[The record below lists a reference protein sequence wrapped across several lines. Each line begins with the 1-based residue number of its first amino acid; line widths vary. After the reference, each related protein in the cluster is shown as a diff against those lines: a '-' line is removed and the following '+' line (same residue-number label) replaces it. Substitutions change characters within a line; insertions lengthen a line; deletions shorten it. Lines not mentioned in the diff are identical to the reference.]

1 MGEEVVGVFQSANLI
16 LIFLGLFVLV
26 ILFMG
31 VKYSGKV
38 EESDDLVLAGRGL
51 STPFL
56 IPSILATWICAG
68 AMMGAAGQ
76 AYTGGLQA
84 VIWDPFAPVMMMLI
98 VGFLFAHRLRKSGY
112 TTVVDFMNDRFGK
125 RMGMLYLVVQM
136 LSAIGWL
143 GGQLVALGVIVFLTT
158 GFSMTMA
165 ILIAACV
172 MIVVSYIGGLWALS
186 RVDAIVLVLII
197 VGLLIML
204 PVVMSEL
211 GGWDV
216 FFAEGDNWLELPTFA
231 MFPVA
236 AEDGG
241 FIWYTGILGLAYYMS
256 AWAAL
261 GLGDVPSQVIL
272 QRALAAKDEK
282 VARNS
287 FIISGF
293 MYLIVGLMPVAIGI
307 GMYTYGL
314 DLPLDKVEMVLPWV
328 ADNFL
333 PPWASVLFVVSLAG
347 AIISTVGNTC
357 LICATMAGHNL
368 YRYFKPDATPKQ
380 ELRMVRIA
388 IPVTM
393 FTALAIAL
401 YFETVYKLIVFS
413 GALQLCTIF
422 APFVLGFFWK
432 KANSTGAISAF
443 VTGLVSWVIFFV
455 IVFPYTRD
463 ANFEP
468 EIIEAGLAMDWA
480 IWDGLYISMVP
491 AAIVAFGTMI
501 VVSLAT
507 QTVDIPK
514 VFTDSK
520 GRPMTDGLFYWSQNE
535 PD

>member
-1 MGEEVVGVFQSANLI
+1 MGEDVVSVFQSANII
-16 LIFLGLFVLV
+16 LVFLGLFVLV
-26 ILFMG
+26 ILYMG
-31 VKYSGKV
+31 VRYSGRV

-51 STPFL
+51 SLPFL
-56 IPSILATWICAG
+56 VPSILATWICAG
-68 AMMGAAGQ
+68 AMMGAAGE
-76 AYTGGLQA
+76 AYIGGLQA
-84 VIWDPFAPVMMMLI
+84 VVWDPFAPVMMMLI
-98 VGFLFAHRLRKSGY
+98 VGLFFAHRLRKSGY
-112 TTVVDFMNDRFGK
+112 TTVIDFMNDRFGK

-136 LSAIGWL
+136 LSAVGWL

-165 ILIAACV
+165 ILIAAVV

-197 VGLLIML
+197 LGLVIML
-204 PVVMSEL
+204 PIVMGEL

-216 FFAEGDNWLELPTFA
+216 FFAEGDNWLEVPTFA
-231 MFPVA
+231 ITPVA
-236 AEDGG
+236 ADDGG
-241 FIWYTGILGLAYYMS
+241 FLWYAGILGLAYYMS

-272 QRALAAKDEK
+272 QRVLAAKDEK
-282 VARNS
+282 VARNG
-287 FIISGF
+287 FILSGI
-293 MYLIVGLMPVAIGI
+293 MYLFIGLIPVTIGI
-307 GMYTYGL
+307 AMYTYGL

-368 YRYFKPDATPKQ
+368 YKYFKPDATPKE
-380 ELRMVRIA
+380 ELKMVRIA

-393 FTALAIAL
+393 FSALVIAL

-413 GALQLCTIF
+413 GALQLCTVF

-432 KANSTGAISAF
+432 KANAKGAVASFFSGI
-443 VTGLVSWVIFFV
+443 VSWVVFFLL
-455 IVFPYTRD
+455 VFPYTQE
-463 ANFEP
+463 ANFEE
-468 EIIEAGLAMDWA
+468 EIIEAGVAMDWA

-491 AAIVAFGTMI
+491 AAIVAFVVMV
-501 VVSLAT
+501 VVSNMT
-507 QTVDIPK
+507 QKSDPPK
-514 VFTDSK
+514 VFTDAK
-520 GRPMTDGLFYWSQNE
+520 GNPMTDGMFYWSK
-535 PD
+535 